1 MRTAGFASRLNPMPP
16 PLLSAVFLVLL
27 LVSVGGATPSPMEL
41 LTSGHVDELVQDLQH
56 QIAHSPNDAAAENLL
71 CRAYFMMEEWDRG
84 IAACERAINLDPQ
97 NSSYYLWLGRSYGE
111 KADRSGFLSA
121 PGLAKKSRAA
131 FERAVELDPKNVEA
145 HVDLGEFYAEA
156 PGIIGGGRDKAYRQ
170 ADELMPLNPAMA
182 HWVLA
187 RIAEKEKDPAKAEAE
202 YRAEIATSRS
212 GVRGWVDLANFFMY
226 ARRYQEMEEA
236 LQHAEAA
243 PIDHPES
250 LMNAGNLLLRA
261 QRDYSLGIRLVR
273 RYLANR
279 LCEEGPAFKAHAI
292 LGELLEKAGDR
303 AGAAQEFHAALAL
316 FQEYPRAKE
325 DLKQL
330 GRS

>member
-1 MRTAGFASRLNPMPP
+1 MRTIRFTTHLSPLARFLPP
-16 PLLSAVFLVLL
+16 IVFLALL
-27 LVSVGGATPSPMEL
+27 WALQAGASPSPVEL
-41 LTSGHVDELVQDLQH
+41 LTTGHVDELVQDLQQ
-56 QIAHSPNDAAAENLL
+56 QIARSPNDAAAENML

-84 IAACERAINLDPQ
+84 IAACERAVNLDPQ
-97 NSSYYLWLGRSYGE
+97 NSFYYLWMGRLYGE

-156 PGIIGGGRDKAYRQ
+156 PGFIGGGRDKAYRQ
-170 ADELMPLNPAMA
+170 ADLLMPLNPAMA

-187 RIAEKEKDPAKAEAE
+187 RIAEKEKDPGKAERE
-202 YRAEIATSRS
+202 YRAEIATSSS

-226 ARRYQEMEEA
+226 AQRYQEMEEA
-236 LQHAEAA
+236 LQHAETA

-250 LMNAGNLLLRA
+250 LMHAGNLLLRA
-261 QRDYSLGIRLVR
+261 QRGYPLAIQLIR

-279 LCEEGPAFKAHAI
+279 LCEEGPAFKAHTI

-303 AGAAQEFHAALAL
+303 QSATQQFHAALAL
-316 FQEYPRAKE
+316 FQDYPRAKN
-325 DLKQL
+325 DLKRL
-330 GRS
+330 G

>member
-1 MRTAGFASRLNPMPP
+1 MRATGFMLRLRS
-16 PLLSAVFLVLL
+16 LTCSLSAAVFLALI
-27 LVSVGGATPSPMEL
+27 LVSVGGASPSPMEL
-41 LTSGHVDELVQDLQH
+41 LTSGHVDELVRDLQQ
-56 QIAHSPNDAAAENLL
+56 QIVRSPHDSAADNML

-84 IAACERAINLDPQ
+84 IAACESAVNLDPQ
-97 NSSYYLWLGRSYGE
+97 NSSYYLWLGRVYGE

-145 HVDLGEFYAEA
+145 RVDLGEFYAEA
-156 PGIIGGGRDKAYRQ
+156 PGIIGGGKDKSYRQ
-170 ADELMPLNPAMA
+170 AEELMPLNPAMA

-187 RIAEKEKDPAKAEAE
+187 RIAEKEKDPAKAERE
-202 YRAEIATSRS
+202 YRAEIAASNS

-226 ARRYQEMEEA
+226 ARRYQEMEES
-236 LQHAEAA
+236 LQHAENA

-250 LMNAGNLLLRA
+250 LMHAGNLLLRA
-261 QRDYSLGIRLVR
+261 QRDYPLGVRLVR

-279 LCEEGPAFKAHAI
+279 LCEEGPAFKAHTI
-292 LGELLEKAGDR
+292 LGELLEKTGDQQ
-303 AGAAQEFHAALAL
+303 GAAQEFRAALAL
-316 FQEYPRAKE
+316 FHDYPRAKD
-325 DLKQL
+325 DLKRI

>member
-1 MRTAGFASRLNPMPP
+1 
-16 PLLSAVFLVLL
+16 
-27 LVSVGGATPSPMEL
+27 
-41 LTSGHVDELVQDLQH
+41 VDQLVQDLQ
-56 QIAHSPNDAAAENLL
+56 QNIAHAPDDAASANLL

-84 IAACERAINLDPQ
+84 ITACERAVALDPQ
-97 NSSYYLWLGRSYGE
+97 NSSYYLWLGRIYGE

-170 ADELMPLNPAMA
+170 ADVLMPLNPAMA

-187 RIAEKEKDPAKAEAE
+187 RIAEKEKDPVKAERE
-202 YRAEIATSRS
+202 YRAEIAASNS

-226 ARRYQEMEEA
+226 AHRYEEMEDA
-236 LQHAEAA
+236 LHHAETA

-250 LMNAGNLLLRA
+250 LMHAANLLLRA
-261 QRDYSLGIRLVR
+261 QRDYPLAIRLIR
-273 RYLANR
+273 RYLASR
-279 LCEEGPAFKAHAI
+279 LCEEGPAFQAHAI
-292 LGELLEKAGDR
+292 LGELLEKTGDKQ
-303 AGAAQEFHAALAL
+303 GAAQEFHNALAL
-316 FQEYPRAKE
+316 FQGYPRAKE
-325 DLKQL
+325 DLKRL
-330 GRS
+330 NRS